1 MKRAGG
7 GVGTFVDKVLDRN
20 AQGFRGVVVVAVAAL
35 LAAWLTVELFAYW
48 RGVERG
54 EDRQDKLQQTTDL
67 LNTQTM
73 GSGMLGA
80 VSLLGLSE
88 PLLKDMARGVIAPD
102 YPQALARLGV
112 ARERFLVQGVYVMSA
127 DGTVVAHETAGPR
140 STGINL
146 AYSPIFSK
154 PFRAG

>member
-1 MKRAGG
+1 M
-7 GVGTFVDKVLDRN
+7 DKVLDRN

-67 LNTQTM
+67 LNTQAM

-102 YPQALARLGV
+102 YPQALARLGILSSLKWID
-112 ARERFLVQGVYVMSA
+112 E
-127 DGTVVAHETAGPR
+127 
-140 STGINL
+140 
-146 AYSPIFSK
+146 
-154 PFRAG
+154 